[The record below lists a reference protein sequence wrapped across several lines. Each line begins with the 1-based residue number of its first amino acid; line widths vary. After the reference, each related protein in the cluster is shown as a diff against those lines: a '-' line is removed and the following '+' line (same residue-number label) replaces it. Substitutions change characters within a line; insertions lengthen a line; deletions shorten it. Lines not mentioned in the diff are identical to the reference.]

1 MSERAKGLIAINVA
15 AIIFGSAALY
25 GKLNVSPV
33 WIVAMRGIFAAITL
47 YGIGAARKQIINPRP
62 NLKALAVTG
71 IILALHWLTFFWSV
85 QLSGVAIATLT
96 FAAFPLFTL
105 IIEALKNKRTLKMIE
120 VTACIIIIIAVALLV
135 KFDSI
140 SKGVF
145 TGTISG
151 LASAVLFALFGIISK
166 NLTSRLPTL
175 TVSFVQNFIVCLA
188 MLPFLPFTASAP
200 DEAVEWIL
208 LVLLGIV
215 TTALMHQLYF
225 YALKR
230 LSASTCSGFVAL
242 EPVYAILFA
251 SLIFSEPL
259 TASVIIS
266 GILILSAS
274 FLLFSRTFNNTIK
287 N

>member
-1 MSERAKGLIAINVA
+1 MTQRTKGLIAINVA

-25 GKLNVSPV
+25 GKLNVSPM
-33 WIVAMRGIFAAITL
+33 WIVSMRGIFAAITL
-47 YGIGAARKQIINPRP
+47 YGIGIVRKQIINPRA
-62 NLKALAVTG
+62 NLKTLAVTG

-105 IIEALKNKRTLKMIE
+105 VIEALKNKRHLKIIE

-135 KFDSI
+135 KFNSV
-140 SKGVF
+140 STGVF

-151 LASAVLFALFGIISK
+151 LASAVLFAFFGVISK

-175 TVSFVQNFIVCLA
+175 TVSFVQNFIVCLVL
-188 MLPFLPFTASAP
+188 LPFLPFTESAP
-200 DEAVEWIL
+200 DEVVEWIF

-215 TTALMHQLYF
+215 TTGLMHQLYF

-230 LSASTCSGFVAL
+230 LTASTCSGFVAL

-251 SLIFSEPL
+251 ALIFSEPL
-259 TASVIIS
+259 TARVAIS
-266 GILILSAS
+266 GILILAAS

-287 N
+287 K